1 LRQNSATILALR
13 NAWQVGWEGLRTGDS
28 ILAAAIEHMTMRTSA
43 KERGKS
49 QKKSRQS
56 PPGEQLP
63 AAIYVELR
71 QIAQRFMR
79 GEDRGHT
86 LQPTAL
92 VHEAFLRV
100 AGQPGIATSSPTHLR
115 ALFAQAMRRIL
126 VDHARRKH
134 AHKRGGE
141 RIRVALDERLI
152 TSSTEEDL
160 LDLDAVIAKLAQ
172 LDPAQAQ
179 LVELRIF
186 GGMTVIEAAEEMG
199 VSKRTA
205 EREWTAAKAWL
216 RRELAAAD
224 AHYA

>member
-1 LRQNSATILALR
+1 MGVTAL
-13 NAWQVGWEGLRTGDS
+13 
-28 ILAAAIEHMTMRTSA
+28 AIEQTTMRTSA
-43 KERGKS
+43 KPRPTS
-49 QKKSRQS
+49 QEKGGAS
-56 PPGEQLP
+56 PPAEQLP
-63 AAIYVELR
+63 AAIYAELR
-71 QIAQRFMR
+71 EIAQRFMR
-79 GEDRGHT
+79 GESRGHT

-100 AGQPGIATSSPTHLR
+100 AGQPGVATSSPTHLR

-134 AHKRGGE
+134 ADKRGGE
-141 RIRVALDERLI
+141 RIRVALDERLLA
-152 TSSTEEDL
+152 SSTEQDL
-160 LDLDAVIAKLAQ
+160 LDLDAVIAKLTE

-186 GGMTVIEAAEEMG
+186 GGMTVAEAAEELG
-199 VSKRTA
+199 LSKRTA

-224 AHYA
+224 AHDS